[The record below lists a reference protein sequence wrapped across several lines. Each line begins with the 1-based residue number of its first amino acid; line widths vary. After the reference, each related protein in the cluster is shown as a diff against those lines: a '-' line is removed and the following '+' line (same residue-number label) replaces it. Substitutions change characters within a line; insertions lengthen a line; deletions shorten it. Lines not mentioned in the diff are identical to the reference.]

1 MDKNDSTSLNE
12 VLDAINK
19 MTVNAYR
26 IWFCKMIMFLIPETK
41 SHANVTIEYSV
52 LQLFVDENTVTKILL
67 EEQTCLQDFI

>member
-1 MDKNDSTSLNE
+1 MDKNDSTSLDE
-12 VLDAINK
+12 VIDAINK

-26 IWFCKMIMFLIPETK
+26 RWFCEMIMFLIPETK
-41 SHANVTIEYSV
+41 SHANVTIEYSI